1 MIQVECTA
9 SGMDNAVDPI
19 AIWFGARRVQVLAVT
34 DRWHGRTQRWWKV
47 QTIDGLYIV
56 RLDELAS
63 TWELAAVVRE

>member
-9 SGMDNAVDPI
+9 SGMDDVVDPI
-19 AIWFGARRVQVLAVT
+19 AIWFGARRVEVLAVT

-56 RLDELAS
+56 RWDELAS

>member
-9 SGMDNAVDPI
+9 SGMDDAVDPI
-19 AIWFGARRVQVLAVT
+19 AIWFGARRVEVLAVT

-56 RLDELAS
+56 RWDELAS